1 MKVFRLSKGK
11 PSFFKGDNWAIFS
24 DRFERQR
31 EGAKKFKKKFKKHLH
46 KFLGFCILIL
56 AMQV

>member
-24 DRFERQR
+24 DHFERQR
-31 EGAKKFKKKFKKHLH
+31 EGAKKFTKK
-46 KFLGFCILIL
+46 I
-56 AMQV
+56 